1 MVTPTLLQVPNSDEM
16 SEGALPLH
24 QSPLGSSV
32 QVGLS
37 RVTPEAADPVPSQG
51 WVAVGG
57 AAFKSPGLCTRR
69 GPYLAHPFPLSLFEK
84 LLFLW

>member
-57 AAFKSPGLCTRR
+57 GPEGEGRTPPRR
-69 GPYLAHPFPLSLFEK
+69 TCVLS
-84 LLFLW
+84 